1 MRRFSPAKLDRLFDR
16 ATSYM
21 YIYIYIWKSD
31 RGKKLAINVERV
43 SPFSEDTGEKN
54 DEIFNGFGA
63 RP

>member
-1 MRRFSPAKLDRLFDR
+1 MRRFSPAKLDRLDR
-16 ATSYM
+16 VIC
-21 YIYIYIWKSD
+21 IYIYIWKSD

-63 RP
+63 P

>member
-1 MRRFSPAKLDRLFDR
+1 MRRFSPAKLDRLDR

-21 YIYIYIWKSD
+21 YIYIWKSD

-63 RP
+63 P

>member
-1 MRRFSPAKLDRLFDR
+1 M
-16 ATSYM
+16 
-21 YIYIYIWKSD
+21 YIYIWKSD

-63 RP
+63 P